1 MKGYNKADFG
11 NLQVWM
17 THHSKW
23 DRYYMKGCCNKDN
36 VTQSHVEVINVAQSH
51 NQQNL
56 ETGEQCFA
64 VKPFS
69 KGALRLRAGA
79 FCFRGFLVQT
89 IPNKQPE
96 LLINLS
102 SQGPHLMGATLS
114 TLLRVQFTPAQSQ

>member
-51 NQQNL
+51 N
-56 ETGEQCFA
+56 
-64 VKPFS
+64 
-69 KGALRLRAGA
+69 
-79 FCFRGFLVQT
+79 
-89 IPNKQPE
+89 
-96 LLINLS
+96 
-102 SQGPHLMGATLS
+102 
-114 TLLRVQFTPAQSQ
+114 